1 MLRFFK
7 DEFSLSTI
15 FQTSLY
21 EIIDRRKS
29 AGRVGLKN
37 LGNTCFMNSALQ
49 CLSHCEDLTKYFVL
63 RYFEKEI
70 NSTNKHGSGGQV
82 AIAYGKLIDELW
94 NGNSKYLSPWDF
106 RQIFVRFARQV
117 KLLLFY
123 QLYFLFLL

>member
-7 DEFSLSTI
+7 DEFLLSTI
-15 FQTSLY
+15 FQNSLF
-21 EIIDRRKS
+21 EIIDKQKS
-29 AGRVGLKN
+29 SGLVGLKN

-70 NSTNKHGSGGQV
+70 NAKNKHGTGGQV

-94 NGNSKYLSPWDF
+94 NGNLKSYSPWDF
-106 RQIFVRFARQV
+106 RQILIRYARQV
-117 KLLLFY
+117 RF
-123 QLYFLFLL
+123 